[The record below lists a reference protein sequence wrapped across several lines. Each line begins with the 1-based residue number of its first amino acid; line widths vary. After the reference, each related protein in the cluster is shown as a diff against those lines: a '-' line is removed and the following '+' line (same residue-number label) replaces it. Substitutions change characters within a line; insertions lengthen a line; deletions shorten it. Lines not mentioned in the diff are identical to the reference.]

1 MTISPPPPR
10 SRRRPRS
17 SLSRRRAQLLSWLRP
32 PRCAGPPSPR
42 PGRCRRRS
50 PSQVRAA
57 AGPGRAGAWA
67 ETRGS
72 SSGGFG
78 RQARRRVWREWAGR
92 DLPPSP
98 NFSQAGPY
106 SLGRS
111 GVQSGPGEVG
121 GRTQVPSG
129 KAPRARQ
136 VPSLSLRGRVDKE
149 VETGP
154 D

>member
-1 MTISPPPPR
+1 MTKSGCSCCDIAFNVQN
-10 SRRRPRS
+10 
-17 SLSRRRAQLLSWLRP
+17 LTL
-32 PRCAGPPSPR
+32 
-42 PGRCRRRS
+42 
-50 PSQVRAA
+50 
-57 AGPGRAGAWA
+57 
-67 ETRGS
+67 TM
-72 SSGGFG
+72 SGG
-78 RQARRRVWREWAGR
+78 EWAGR